1 MYAMGEHGRFAA
13 GDTMWALFADRV
25 RRTPDAFMFG
35 DEHGR
40 RFTCAESLAWAERVA
55 AGFHAMGVDE
65 RTVVS
70 WQLPTRIETVIISLA
85 LSRIGA
91 VQNPIIALYREREVG
106 ALLRIARTNLL
117 LVPGVWKGFDYAEM
131 AALLQARAMANG
143 RPTFDIMLTDEGL
156 PDGDPA
162 TLPAAPADP
171 DIVKWLYSTS
181 GTTSEPKAVRH
192 SDGSLISAG
201 TGIAK
206 MLQPGLDDIAALA
219 YPYAHIGGADHLVM
233 AMRNGMATV
242 SVEQFT
248 PAASFPLFAD
258 YGVTVFG
265 GGTAHYL
272 ALINDQAEHPDRLTL
287 PHLRQFTG
295 GGAPKPPE
303 LFWRMLEQT
312 RGVRIRHGY
321 GMTECP
327 MIANGSADDTDEQL
341 ANTDGAPVEGCEILI
356 VDEFEQPV
364 PAGVDGDICVR
375 GPMLF
380 KGYLNE
386 GADAEAFR
394 PDGFFRTG
402 DRGHLRADGHIVL
415 TGRTKELII
424 RKGENISPR
433 EIEDVL
439 MSHPAVGAIAV
450 IGLPDDARGERVC
463 AVIETAPGAAPITFQ
478 EMSEHCRAAGL
489 MTQKI
494 PEQLEVID
502 VLPRNPTL
510 KILKRVLVEQFR

>member
-1 MYAMGEHGRFAA
+1 MGEHEGFAA

-40 RFTCAESLAWAERVA
+40 RFTCAQMQAWAERVA
-55 AGFHAMGVDE
+55 AGFHSMGVDGN
-65 RTVVS
+65 TVVS
-70 WQLPTRIETVIISLA
+70 WQLPTRIETVIVSMA
-85 LSRIGA
+85 LSRLGA
-91 VQNPIIALYREREVG
+91 VQNPIIHLYREREVG
-106 ALLRIARTNLL
+106 ALLRIVKAQLF
-117 LVPGVWKGFDYAEM
+117 LVPGVWKGFDYGEM
-131 AALLQARAMANG
+131 AAQLQAAAPTNDG
-143 RPTFDIMLTDEGL
+143 PTFDILLTDDGL
-156 PDGDPA
+156 PEGDPT
-162 TLPAAPADP
+162 TLPPAPTDP
-171 DIVKWLYSTS
+171 HAVKWLYSTS

-192 SDGSLISAG
+192 SDGGLIAAG

-219 YPYAHIGGADHLVM
+219 YPYAHIGGPDHLVM
-233 AMRNGMATV
+233 ALRTGMATV
-242 SVEQFT
+242 TVEQFT
-248 PAASFPLFAD
+248 PAGSFPLFAD
-258 YGVTVFG
+258 FGVTVFG

-272 ALINDQAEHPDRLTL
+272 AYINTVGDDPQHPPL
-287 PHLRQFTG
+287 PALRQFTG

-303 LFWRMLEQT
+303 LFWRMLQQT
-312 RGVRIRHGY
+312 GVRIRHGY

-327 MIANGSADDTDEQL
+327 MIANGSVHDTDEQL
-341 ANTDGAPVEGCEILI
+341 ANTDGAPVHGCEVII
-356 VDEFEQPV
+356 VDEHEQPV
-364 PAGVDGDICVR
+364 AAGVDGDICVR

-433 EIEDVL
+433 EVEDVL
-439 MSHPAVGAIAV
+439 MSHPSVGAIAV
-450 IGLPDDARGERVC
+450 IGLPDEARGERAC
-463 AVIETAPGAAPITFQ
+463 AVIETAPGATPITFQ
-478 EMSEHCRAAGL
+478 QMAEHCRAAGL

-494 PEQLEVID
+494 PEQLEVVD

-510 KILKRVLVEQFR
+510 KILKRVLVEQFK